1 METAEKA
8 AMDLEQAKYRKLDAF
23 VRSCEDPKEDV
34 IRILHEAQTIFGF
47 LPKEVQL
54 YVARAVD
61 LPAAKINGIVSFYSY
76 FSEKPS
82 GKYKVSICMG
92 TACFVRGAAAVL
104 KELRTELKVNEDGM
118 SEDGL
123 FSLREV
129 RCLGACGLAPV
140 LTVND
145 KIYGHVDPKDVKGLL
160 KQYREEKVHI

>member
-1 METAEKA
+1 M
-8 AMDLEQAKYRKLDAF
+8 
-23 VRSCEDPKEDV
+23 
-34 IRILHEAQTIFGF
+34 
-47 LPKEVQL
+47 QL

-160 KQYREEKVHI
+160 EQYREEKVHI